1 MEKSRQNRQGGQSTQ
16 MDETRGE
23 SLREGAR
30 RLTERDAPDA
40 HDPNA
45 NPSDGAGRK
54 GGRSPDQAEVYR
66 PDANVDD
73 QKHSARKPGIDTR
86 RETTPVGGAQV
97 ASDKTSHKE
106 NIDDQAE
113 RARSSRRNG

>member
-1 MEKSRQNRQGGQSTQ
+1 MERSRQERNAGQSTQ
-16 MDETRGE
+16 MSEKGRE

-30 RLTERDAPDA
+30 RLTERDAPDD
-40 HDPNA
+40 HYPNG
-45 NPSDGAGRK
+45 NLGDSAGHK
-54 GGRSPDQAEVYR
+54 GGRSPAQDDVYR

-73 QKHSARKPGIDTR
+73 QKHSGKKPGIDTR

-97 ASDKTSHKE
+97 VRDKSSHKE

-113 RARSSRRNG
+113 RARSNRRNG

>member
-1 MEKSRQNRQGGQSTQ
+1 MSEKER
-16 MDETRGE
+16 E

-30 RLTERDAPDA
+30 RLTERDAPAD
-40 HDPNA
+40 HKPDEHSPND
-45 NPSDGAGRK
+45 SAGHK
-54 GGRSPDQAEVYR
+54 GGRSPAQDDVYR

-73 QKHSARKPGIDTR
+73 QKHSGKKPGIDTR
-86 RETTPVGGAQV
+86 RETTPVGGTQV
-97 ASDKTSHKE
+97 VRDKTSHKE

>member
-1 MEKSRQNRQGGQSTQ
+1 MERSRQDRTHRQSTQ
-16 MDETRGE
+16 IPEEQRE

-30 RLTERDAPDA
+30 RLTERDAPDE
-40 HDPNA
+40 
-45 NPSDGAGRK
+45 SAGHK
-54 GGRSPDQAEVYR
+54 GGRDSPAQDDVYR

-73 QKHSARKPGIDTR
+73 QKHSAKRPGIDTR

-97 ASDKTSHKE
+97 ARDKTAHKE